1 MSRLMP
7 DNASNAV
14 SGKDTKKLAD
24 NKPNNNTQ
32 QSQNSWYAKLHPIG
46 SDQQTTAP
54 KRVLNLSIFFRI
66 WLAVAL
72 VLIICGIVV
81 FTQLFGHVK
90 PTAQQVIEDTL
101 LDTSK
106 LLAASLQM
114 PLQTGEM
121 LTESYQKQLDS
132 AFVYVPVASE
142 PDDNIELANS
152 SRLANSADKYRQ
164 VYKEEPAYRRKTYS
178 SFRVYVTDSTG
189 LVIYDSRPTSTN
201 AEGQDYSRWNDVY
214 LTLLGQYGARST
226 PDIDSKRD
234 SSIMYVAQPIKDAAG
249 QLIGV
254 VSVGKPVDSVMP
266 YLDNTRRRM
275 LITMLLISIVAL
287 LLAGLVAW
295 WLKQS
300 ISLVT
305 HYTRELA
312 EQTKKPYFYLGHELN
327 SLTDT
332 IESMKH
338 RLENRA
344 YVSDYVHTLTH
355 ELKSPLT
362 AIRASSELLE
372 DDGLD
377 PDDRL
382 MLNHS
387 IGEQSIKMQQLID
400 RLLLLAKVE
409 QPTFKLNRESI
420 ALLPLLNSLIKDSMP
435 KLQQRQLP
443 AIELFINDNL
453 LNNADVIQSDFIE
466 KTTVFADSFWLLQA
480 LQNVLD
486 NAIYFAE
493 NKVVFNIYT
502 NVEQAVTLTV
512 FNDGKPLPD
521 YALAKVFDRYFS
533 LSHQRVIHINSTS
546 QNSNEFIQPS
556 QSYASANNQNSTMQT
571 TPKKGTGL
579 GLTLVKQVI
588 EHHGGTVAI
597 DNVQGNANAN
607 SSAGVIFSITLPLAK
622 PSKNRVN

>member
-1 MSRLMP
+1 MTDDTP
-7 DNASNAV
+7 DTV
-14 SGKDTKKLAD
+14 SDNVTKKLAS
-24 NKPNNNTQ
+24 NKLNSNN
-32 QSQNSWYAKLHPIG
+32 QSNQSSWYAKLHPIG
-46 SDQQTTAP
+46 GDQQAATP
-54 KRVLNLSIFFRI
+54 KRTLNLSIFFRI

-72 VLIICGIVV
+72 ILIICGIVV

-114 PLQTGEM
+114 PLQTGQ
-121 LTESYQKQLDS
+121 LSSKAYQQQLDS
-132 AFVYVPVASE
+132 AFVHVPVTSK
-142 PDDNIELANS
+142 PDINIKPINS
-152 SRLANSADKYRQ
+152 NRLANSADKYRQ

-189 LVIYDSRPTSTN
+189 LVIYDSRPASTN
-201 AEGQDYSRWNDVY
+201 AEGQNYSRWNDVY
-214 LTLLGQYGARST
+214 LTLQGQYGARST
-226 PDIDSKRD
+226 PDINSSRD
-234 SSIMYVAQPIKDAAG
+234 SSIMYVAQPINDATG
-249 QLIGV
+249 QLVGV
-254 VSVGKPVDSVMP
+254 VSVGKPVDSVLP

-305 HYTRELA
+305 HYTSELA

-372 DDGLD
+372 DHGLEA
-377 PDDRL
+377 DDRQ
-382 MLNHS
+382 MLNQT
-387 IGEQSIKMQQLID
+387 IGEQSIKMHQLID

-409 QPTFKLNRESI
+409 QPTFKLNRQSI

-443 AIELFINDNL
+443 AIKLSINNQL
-453 LNNADVIQSDFIE
+453 LSKDDIVPNDLIE
-466 KTTVFADSFWLLQA
+466 KTTVYADSFWLLQA

-486 NAIYFAE
+486 NAIHFAQ
-493 NKVVFNIYT
+493 NYVIFNLDT
-502 NVEQAVTLTV
+502 SSEQAVTLTV
-512 FNDGKPLPD
+512 FNDGKPLPH

-533 LSHQRVIHINSTS
+533 LSHQSHINESHAIQSLDST
-546 QNSNEFIQPS
+546 
-556 QSYASANNQNSTMQT
+556 NNKNPAIPVNTSTNM
-571 TPKKGTGL
+571 PKKGTGL

-597 DNVQGNANAN
+597 DNVAVDDGDADAH
-607 SSAGVIFSITLPLAK
+607 SSAGVLFSITLPLAK
-622 PSKNRVN
+622 ASKSKAN

>member
-1 MSRLMP
+1 MT
-7 DNASNAV
+7 DNN
-14 SGKDTKKLAD
+14 
-24 NKPNNNTQ
+24 PNNSAQ

-46 SDQQTTAP
+46 HDQQTTAP

-142 PDDNIELANS
+142 PDDNS

-178 SFRVYVTDSTG
+178 SFRVYVTDNTG
-189 LVIYDSRPTSTN
+189 LVIYDSRPMSTN

-226 PDIDSKRD
+226 PDINSKRD
-234 SSIMYVAQPIKDAAG
+234 SSIMYVAQPIKDATG

-254 VSVGKPVDSVMP
+254 VSVGKPVDSVIP

-387 IGEQSIKMQQLID
+387 IGEQSLKMQQLID

-409 QPTFKLNRESI
+409 QPTFKLNREPI
-420 ALLPLLNSLIKDSMP
+420 ALLPLLNSLIRDSMP

-443 AIELFINDNL
+443 AIALFINNTL
-453 LNNADVIQSDFIE
+453 LNNAEVIQSDFIE

-493 NKVVFNIYT
+493 NKVVFNIDT

-521 YALAKVFDRYFS
+521 YALTKVFDRYFS
-533 LSHQRVIHINSTS
+533 LSHQRAIHMNSTF
-546 QNSNEFIQPS
+546 QNSNQPS
-556 QSYASANNQNSTMQT
+556 QNYNSTNNQNPTMQT

-597 DNVQGNANAN
+597 DNVKGDANAN
-607 SSAGVIFSITLPLAK
+607 SSAGVIFSITLPLPK
-622 PSKNRVN
+622 PSKNRAS